1 MNALRKHN
9 AIVRGDHGS
18 GPRSGPI
25 SGSRSSTPSPQA
37 DLLFLRNLDWAGAVP
52 SATEALQEGLEQFE
66 RLCEELQE
74 LRRGGGGGA
83 GHEMAVPGGGGMSV
97 RTEAIA
103 ISRGRGGGGGLAASS
118 AASDIAS
125 SPSGSV
131 AAEIPDEFLDP
142 ITVRL
147 PPSG

>member
-1 MNALRKHN
+1 M
-9 AIVRGDHGS
+9 
-18 GPRSGPI
+18 
-25 SGSRSSTPSPQA
+25 
-37 DLLFLRNLDWAGAVP
+37 P
-52 SATEALQEGLEQFE
+52 SATEALQEGLELFE

-74 LRRGGGGGA
+74 LRRGGGGGGGA
-83 GHEMAVPGGGGMSV
+83 GHDVAVPGGGGMSV